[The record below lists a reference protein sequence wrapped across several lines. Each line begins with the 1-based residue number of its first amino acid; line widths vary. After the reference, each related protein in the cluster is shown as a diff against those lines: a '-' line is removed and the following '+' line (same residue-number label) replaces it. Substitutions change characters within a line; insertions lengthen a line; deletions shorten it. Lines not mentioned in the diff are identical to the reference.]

1 MTFFE
6 GLGSVY
12 QKTERLISLSK
23 NYLDE
28 FKLGEDVSD
37 NLLRAAYLSKA
48 DLVTKMVIEF
58 TELQGTMGR
67 IYATNSGENRPSCK
81 CNRRSL

>member
-1 MTFFE
+1 MEELNRLTFFE

-58 TELQGTMGR
+58 TELQG
-67 IYATNSGENRPSCK
+67 
-81 CNRRSL
+81 SLIKLIQ